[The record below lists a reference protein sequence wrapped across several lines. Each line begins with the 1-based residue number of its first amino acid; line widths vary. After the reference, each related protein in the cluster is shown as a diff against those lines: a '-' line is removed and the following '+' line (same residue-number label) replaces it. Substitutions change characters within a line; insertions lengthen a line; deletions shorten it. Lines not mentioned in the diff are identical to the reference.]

1 MKFFSRLTATIVA
14 GVFLTAGLPIAASLN
29 LARRQAIEREQE
41 YLLGQARSALA
52 RSETTADQLIAG
64 TRAIAGFDGATICSD
79 AGIDRMRQIDLGST
93 LLQAV
98 GHVEGTRM
106 TCSSFAGRRG
116 FEVGRPDFISRKGTS
131 IRTDVRLI
139 DPRRSYLMVGYG
151 SFVGIVHKDLVLSF
165 VDTAPDLTAGIFTAS
180 KRRLMAARG
189 DVAPAWLDAGFAGD
203 AVFQSG
209 DRMVA
214 IVHSQR
220 YDLGAVASLPIAH
233 AAGFVRQAALILVPL
248 GIAVGLLLSAVLI
261 YVIHGRASLPGLL
274 RQALKACEF
283 HLVYQPVVDLPTGRT
298 VGVEALIRWRRSR
311 GDAMPPDRFVAI
323 AEKAGL
329 MRQLTAHVLDLLA
342 ADARSILPTAPG
354 LHIAVNFAADDMHR
368 EDVVDQVRDFLGR
381 SGIAP
386 GQLIVEATERSLLD
400 VDLARSTMR
409 RLRAIGVRIA
419 IDDFGTGYSS
429 LGHLAQLEIDFIKID
444 RIFVQSL
451 GTESASS
458 QVAGRIID
466 MARDLD
472 LCLIAEGVETAEQER
487 LLGAMA
493 VGLAQGYR
501 YSRPLALEDLLQR
514 LRADRA
520 LRPLEPA
527 LASL

>member
-1 MKFFSRLTATIVA
+1 MKLFSRLTATIIV

-29 LARRQAIEREQE
+29 LARREALEREQD
-41 YLLGQARSALA
+41 YIVAQARNALA
-52 RSETTADQLIAG
+52 RSDMTADQLIAG
-64 TRAIAGFDGATICSD
+64 TQAIAGFDDRTICSD

-106 TCSSFAGRRG
+106 TCSSFAGRQA
-116 FEVGRPDFISRKGTS
+116 FDIGRPDFISRKGTS

-139 DPRRSYLMVGYG
+139 DPHRSYLVVGYR

-165 VDTAPDLTAGIFTAS
+165 VDPAPDLAVGIFTAS
-180 KRRLMAARG
+180 KRRLLATRG
-189 DVAPAWLDAGFAGD
+189 DVAPSWLGTGPTGD
-203 AVFQSG
+203 MVFQSG
-209 DRMVA
+209 DRIVA
-214 IVHSQR
+214 IVHSRR
-220 YDLGAVASLPIAH
+220 YDLGAVASLPVAH

-261 YVIHGRASLPGLL
+261 YVIHNRASLPGLL
-274 RQALKACEF
+274 RQAIKAREF
-283 HLVYQPVVDLPTGRT
+283 HLVYQPVVDLPAGRII
-298 VGVEALIRWRRSR
+298 GVEALIRWRRSR
-311 GDAMPPDRFVAI
+311 GDAMPPDRFIAI

-342 ADARSILPTAPG
+342 ADARAILPTAPR
-354 LHIAVNFAADDMHR
+354 LHFAVNFAADDMHR
-368 EDVVDQVRDFLGR
+368 DDIVDQVRHFLDR
-381 SGIAP
+381 SGIEP
-386 GQLIVEATERSLLD
+386 RQLIVEATERSLLD

-409 RLRAIGVRIA
+409 QLRAIGVRIA

-520 LRPLEPA
+520 SRPLEPA
-527 LASL
+527 LPGL